1 MTIVDAAAIATPS
14 LLVAGSVLTAT
25 AKLTRLADAVERL
38 ERAMGKVMSRLEEHE
53 HRITKG
59 GL

>member
-14 LLVAGSVLTAT
+14 ILVAGSVLRAT
-25 AKLTRLADAVERL
+25 ARLTRLADAVERL
-38 ERAMGKVMSRLEEHE
+38 ERAMSKVMSHIEDHEDRLT
-53 HRITKG
+53 RG

>member
-14 LLVAGSVLTAT
+14 LLVAGSVLRAT

-38 ERAMGKVMSRLEEHE
+38 ERAMGRVMARLEEHE